1 MPGNNIKY
9 IGITGTDGKSSSSYM
24 TYHLLKSAGYR
35 VGILSTVYIDTGDG
49 ILDNHSKLTS
59 LSRGDFWWY
68 IQQAEQQH
76 LDYMIVEVSSHAL
89 YQYRTRPL
97 RFDVVACT
105 NLSRE
110 HLDFHRT
117 MEHYAQTKAELFA
130 RCLDTGLAIL
140 PSWFSYASIFEQAC
154 TTKAIKYFC
163 KDRAGDIHAQ
173 DITQDPLLTCT
184 LRRDHHH
191 IAIQSKL
198 IGVFNVDN
206 MMIATLIADHYW
218 CTPEQIK
225 TGLEQYPWLPWRQ
238 ELVLTTEN
246 ISIMIDFA
254 LTPDA
259 LHTLYSAMQQ
269 AWYTRLIAVFGATGN
284 RDQGKRPLMAQTA
297 CQNCDIVILTEDETY
312 HEDGMAIIDA
322 MVVGIPD
329 YENYIIIQDRTQAIT
344 QAIKIAQPWDLIMVT
359 GMANFTTRA
368 MQSWSIPRNE
378 RKVIEDACRE
388 LGLQL
393 KENL

>member
-35 VGILSTVYIDTGDG
+35 VGILSTVYIDIGDG

-68 IQQAEQQH
+68 IQQAEQHH

-97 RFDVVACT
+97 QFDVVTCT

-130 RCLDTGLAIL
+130 RCLDIGLAIL
-140 PSWFSYASIFEQAC
+140 PYWFSYASIFEQAC
-154 TTKAIKYFC
+154 TTKAIKYFG
-163 KDRAGDIHAQ
+163 KDPAGDIHTQ
-173 DITQDPLLTCT
+173 DITQDPLLACT
-184 LRRDHHH
+184 LRRDDYH

-225 TGLEQYPWLPWRQ
+225 TGLEQYPGLPGRQ

-284 RDQGKRPLMAQTA
+284 RDQGKRPLMAQIA
-297 CQNCDIVILTEDETY
+297 CQDCDIVILTEDETY

-322 MVVGIPD
+322 MVAGIPD

-378 RKVIEDACRE
+378 RQTIETACVE

-393 KENL
+393 KANL